1 MKRGGPATLGD
12 FGAGGRQSDTL
23 IDREAAATAAAT
35 GQWAYHVHTS
45 TTIAWEIPGT
55 AATLLLKRDD
65 EVWRLQ
71 RAGRPLGTRS
81 TLDAGIAFAE
91 QYMRQRPAGGR

>member
-1 MKRGGPATLGD
+1 MRRGGPTTLGD

-35 GQWAYHVHTS
+35 GEWVYHVYTS
-45 TTIAWEIPGT
+45 ATIAWEIPGT
-55 AATLLLKRDD
+55 AATLLLKQDD
-65 EVWRLQ
+65 GVWRLQ

-81 TLDAGIAFAE
+81 TLEDGIALAE
-91 QYMRQRPAGGR
+91 QYMRQRPEGGR